1 MEMGAFVIESSLL
14 SDLSS
19 EGSALFLLSRLMLPL
34 AELVIRP
41 ACLVTWGSMMVWIA
55 GGRRK

>member
-41 ACLVTWGSMMVWIA
+41 ACLVLLRGDP
-55 GGRRK
+55 